1 MGIKQQIV
9 LVGMTILLTSCA
21 TDKYGDPFYGWRK
34 PSATTE
40 LGAQYLLGRGVPK
53 DDKRAFYYFSQA
65 AAKGDPL
72 AQNELG
78 YMYAAGKGTARDYNK
93 SFIFYHQAA
102 MQGLASAQYN
112 LGLLY
117 MHGLGTQKNTAQ
129 GLEWIKKA
137 ADNGFE
143 PARVALNRSAKPA
156 S

>member
-1 MGIKQQIV
+1 MGIKKLIV
-9 LVGMTILLTSCA
+9 VIGMTLMITGCA
-21 TDKYGDPFYGWRK
+21 TDKYGDAFYGFRK

-40 LGAQYLLGRGVPK
+40 LGVQYLLGRGVPK
-53 DDKRAFYYFSQA
+53 DYKRAFYYFNQA

-78 YMYAAGKGTARDYNK
+78 YMYAVGKGTERDYNK

-102 MQGLASAQYN
+102 SHGLASAQYN

-117 MHGLGTQKNTAQ
+117 MHGLGTEKNQAK

-137 ADNGFE
+137 ADSGFE
-143 PARVALNRSAKPA
+143 PARVALTRYQNKT
-156 S
+156 